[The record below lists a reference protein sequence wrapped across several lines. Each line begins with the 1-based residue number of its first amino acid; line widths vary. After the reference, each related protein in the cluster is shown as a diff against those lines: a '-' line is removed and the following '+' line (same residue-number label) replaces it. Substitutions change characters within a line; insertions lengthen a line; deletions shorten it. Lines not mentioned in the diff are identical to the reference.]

1 MLMEAAMRKKKVS
14 DVSDAEQKETKNS
27 NKQVNEALQMCI
39 CFPKIQTNKQ
49 KKIKN
54 KFSEVCYSQMCFG
67 FLLHKQ
73 SCKWDLYKFVLISWP
88 GAASRY
94 LLHRRILIA
103 ASRVGRSLGSQCT
116 EDEMRQAAVAWR
128 GACTQ
133 IWRAPLWHQISAW
146 HLFSKLH
153 SYCLA
158 EESETLASLNG
169 FSVVVVGSHYCS
181 RWSFEKWMGKE
192 ERLNDERVQ
201 LWSPRTDKTR

>member
-1 MLMEAAMRKKKVS
+1 M
-14 DVSDAEQKETKNS
+14 SDAEQKERKNS

-39 CFPKIQTNKQ
+39 CFPKIQTNN
-49 KKIKN
+49 KKIKK

-116 EDEMRQAAVAWR
+116 EDEMQQAAVAWR
-128 GACTQ
+128 GAS
-133 IWRAPLWHQISAW
+133 SAEPPR
-146 HLFSKLH
+146 SRRLH
-153 SYCLA
+153 SDMA
-158 EESETLASLNG
+158 GSTLAPDL
-169 FSVVVVGSHYCS
+169 SVTFVLKITLLLS
-181 RWSFEKWMGKE
+181 RRGV
-192 ERLNDERVQ
+192 RD
-201 LWSPRTDKTR
+201 TRES